1 MECEDTPEIGDNS
14 GAAWYE
20 WDDSKLYNKK
30 ITVVCP
36 LGKVFIFLSTTSFHE
51 SHHENCRTSF

>member
-36 LGKVFIFLSTTSFHE
+36 VGKVFIFLSKYH
-51 SHHENCRTSF
+51 